1 MRVTAPGTRG
11 AFRLTKPFRG
21 LRWPRRRR
29 AVRLPRLQPGPV
41 SRMKKKVAI
50 VARRLAA
57 LAAAQYVMVTVLVGC
72 AAVIVAH
79 EASAAINATLLSL
92 LAALKRL

>member
-1 MRVTAPGTRG
+1 
-11 AFRLTKPFRG
+11 
-21 LRWPRRRR
+21 
-29 AVRLPRLQPGPV
+29 
-41 SRMKKKVAI
+41 MKRKIVI

-57 LAAAQYVMVTVLVGC
+57 LASAQYVLVTALVGG

-79 EASAAINATLLSL
+79 EASAAVNATLHAV

>member
-1 MRVTAPGTRG
+1 
-11 AFRLTKPFRG
+11 
-21 LRWPRRRR
+21 
-29 AVRLPRLQPGPV
+29 
-41 SRMKKKVAI
+41 MKKKVAI

-57 LAAAQYVMVTVLVGC
+57 LASAQYVLVTVLVGC

-79 EASAAINATLLSL
+79 EASGSINAAFLSL